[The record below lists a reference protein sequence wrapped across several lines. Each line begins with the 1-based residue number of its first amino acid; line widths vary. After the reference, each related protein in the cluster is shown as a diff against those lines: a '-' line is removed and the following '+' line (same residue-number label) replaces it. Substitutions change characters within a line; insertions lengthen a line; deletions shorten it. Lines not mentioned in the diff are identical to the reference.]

1 MSEEAMRARV
11 RAFILQR
18 FPTVAARNM
27 TDDDSLLDS
36 GVIDSLGVL
45 DLAAFIERELGVQL
59 ADDDLTAENFESI
72 AALSRF
78 LAAKRAA

>member
-72 AALSRF
+72 ATLSRF

>member
-1 MSEEAMRARV
+1 MSDEAMRARV
-11 RAFILQR
+11 RAFIMER
-18 FPTVAARNM
+18 FPTVAARRM

-45 DLAAFIERELGVQL
+45 DLATFIERELGVQL
-59 ADDDLTAENFESI
+59 ADDELTAENFESI

-78 LAAKRAA
+78 LATKRTA

>member
-11 RAFILQR
+11 RAFIVER
-18 FPTVAARNM
+18 FPAVAARRL
-27 TDDDSLLDS
+27 TDDDSLLDA

-45 DLAAFIERELGVQL
+45 DLATFIERELGVQL
-59 ADDDLTAENFESI
+59 ADDELTAENFESI